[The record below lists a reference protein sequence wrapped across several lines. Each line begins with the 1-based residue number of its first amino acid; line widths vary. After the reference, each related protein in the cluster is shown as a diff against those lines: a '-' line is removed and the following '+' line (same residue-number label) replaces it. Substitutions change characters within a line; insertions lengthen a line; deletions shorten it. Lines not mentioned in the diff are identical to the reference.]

1 MKQTRKWK
9 QRALEKYKKDLE
21 LKKPCYILG
30 IETSCDETSVAVIRD
45 GKEILSNVISSQ
57 IEIHKRFGGVVP
69 EVASRRHVEGITLIL
84 QEALEQAKVSL
95 DDISAIAVTYGPGLV
110 GALLVGVSS
119 AKSLAFAKGIPLI
132 GVHHIAGHIYANRFV
147 KEMKFPLI
155 SLLVSGGHTELVYM
169 KEHGS
174 FEILGQTRDDA
185 AGEAYDKV
193 ARSLQLPY
201 PGGPHIDRLAHVG
214 QANIPLPRAW
224 LEPGSYDFSFSGL
237 KSAVLNTL
245 HNANQRGE
253 EIKPEDLAASFQ
265 ASVVEVLVEKTFRA
279 VKQHRVQQLLL
290 AGGVAANKGLREE
303 LTRRAQTEGI
313 DLVIPPISLCT
324 DNAAMIAAA
333 GYIKYQKGEFA
344 ELHLNAIPSLPLR

>member
-1 MKQTRKWK
+1 MKQTSKWK

-21 LKKPCYILG
+21 LSKPCYILG

-84 QEALEQAKVSL
+84 QEALEQAKISL

-303 LTRRAQTEGI
+303 LTRRAQAEGI

-344 ELHLNAIPSLPLR
+344 ELHLNAIPSLPLG